1 MSRTYF
7 VAFFTSV
14 QLQMLFNI
22 PSAFN
27 FSDLDFPLPSSEE
40 EWAAPTEADFFLLR
54 SPETSPETPLFND
67 SVQLLF
73 QKHIELRTRYSEL
86 GGHILIAAITLAIMD
101 AYRLARHIP
110 TMTPDFTMFDVAL
123 ENWRKLWQIDP
134 KSGTAG
140 PNGPF
145 GAITFNSAGL
155 YRAACIRKVRDY
167 ARYYQIL
174 FSVDS

>member
-1 MSRTYF
+1 
-7 VAFFTSV
+7 
-14 QLQMLFNI
+14 MLFNI

-27 FSDLDFPLPSSEE
+27 LSDLDFTLPSSEE
-40 EWAAPTEADFFLLR
+40 EWAARTESDFYLLR

-67 SVQLLF
+67 SFQLLF
-73 QKHIELRTRYSEL
+73 QKRIELRTRYSEL
-86 GGHILIAAITLAIMD
+86 GGHILISAIALSIMD
-101 AYRLARHIP
+101 TYRLARHVPSMKLNLTI
-110 TMTPDFTMFDVAL
+110 FDIAL

-140 PNGPF
+140 PYGTF

-167 ARYYQIL
+167 AKYALIAIPG
-174 FSVDS
+174 